1 MAAILGNLV
10 ITRSDHK
17 IDVKYEFL
25 DPQNPRKHMLINAVA
40 QTIEKV
46 IFKMAPGGHFGFWPL
61 AKLAHTFTRVTLSNF
76 SK

>member
-25 DPQNPRKHMLINAVA
+25 DFQNPRKHMLINAVA

-46 IFKMAPGGHFGFWPL
+46 IFKMAPGGHFGLWPL
-61 AKLAHTFTRVTLSNF
+61 AKLAYTFARVTLANF